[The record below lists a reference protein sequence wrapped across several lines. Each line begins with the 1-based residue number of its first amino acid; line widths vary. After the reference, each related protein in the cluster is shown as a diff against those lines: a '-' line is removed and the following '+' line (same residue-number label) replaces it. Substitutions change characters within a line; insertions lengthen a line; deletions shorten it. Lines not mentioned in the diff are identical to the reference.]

1 MVSKIKKRYFKLKA
15 LYVFPKGDGTLVTV
29 NLLKQIESQINVST
43 CDLKKDNTAFNLLA
57 KR

>member
-1 MVSKIKKRYFKLKA
+1 MKA

-29 NLLKQIESQINVST
+29 NLSKQIESQINVST